1 MRYGLNVFAA
11 TMLMAFAPG
20 AAAAPWTGVS
30 ALKATAGNST
40 SIERGHDRL

>member
-40 SIERGHDRL
+40 PIERGHDRL